1 MLGWPVQDLG
11 AAQQVLKV
19 MSVNGDVVRQG
30 RSAAVAAASMEG
42 QASVRVTPVVVGDGV
57 VTPDV
62 LVARRQL
69 GEFYVQA
76 GVGVGRL
83 RLPTGNCNM

>member
-1 MLGWPVQDLG
+1 MLGRPVQDLG

-19 MSVNGDVVRQG
+19 VSVNGDVVVRQG
-30 RSAAVAAASMEG
+30 RSADAAASMEG

-69 GEFYVQA
+69 GEVD
-76 GVGVGRL
+76 V
-83 RLPTGNCNM
+83 